1 MAVIKVACP
10 KCGQRVSGD
19 ESFYGTTVECP
30 VCTSTIRFPGDPQ
43 PTKDSASA
51 GSSRPQVPPSSPT
64 VPKAEK
70 PPTTSEPPARRE
82 TSAIPLPPR
91 QKPASSPTDAGEPAE
106 LPSPVMGVV
115 SMVLGLVS
123 VMLFCAP
130 GILFGPAAI
139 ICGHLARARARHSP
153 VASPPGHGAAL
164 IGLILGYLSLIGFI
178 VLIAG
183 LKPAV
188 EWIRETRPP
197 Q

>member
-43 PTKDSASA
+43 PPKDSSSS
-51 GSSRPQVPPSSPT
+51 GSPRPAVPPASP
-64 VPKAEK
+64 PSEAAD
-70 PPTTSEPPARRE
+70 PPVTSDPPARRE

-91 QKPASSPTDAGEPAE
+91 QKPAPAPDSGETTE

-139 ICGHLARARARHSP
+139 ICGHLARARARNSP

-178 VLIAG
+178 VLIVG